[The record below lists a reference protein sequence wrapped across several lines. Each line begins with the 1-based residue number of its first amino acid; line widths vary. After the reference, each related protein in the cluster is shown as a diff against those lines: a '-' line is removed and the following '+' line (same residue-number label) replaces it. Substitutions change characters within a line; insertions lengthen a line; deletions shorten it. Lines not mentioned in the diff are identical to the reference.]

1 VIDQLKPSIMKKAL
15 LLGSLLA
22 IMLLPAIAQ
31 DCKNYYFLQNNKTI
45 EMTIYNKKGVANG
58 RQVYTVSEV
67 KNSGGG
73 LAGTVNSELFDK
85 KGKTIAKGHSEIECT
100 NGVMMIDM
108 KMLLPSSQQEQF
120 AKADVKADKIY
131 IEYPA
136 TMKAGDQLKDAT
148 LNMTVDNSGMTQT
161 VNMVISD
168 RKVEAK
174 ESVTTTAGTWE
185 CFKIS
190 FKSKMTIKTMGIGI
204 PVNIDGTEWLA
215 PGFGIVKTESKFGTT
230 AITAIK

>member
-1 VIDQLKPSIMKKAL
+1 MKKI
-15 LLGSLLA
+15 GLLA
-22 IMLLPAIAQ
+22 CLLSIAWAPAIAQ
-31 DCKNYYFLQNNKTI
+31 DCKSYYYLQNNKTI
-45 EMTIYNKKGVANG
+45 EMTIYNKKGAPNG
-58 RQVYTVSEV
+58 KQVYTVSDV
-67 KNSGGG
+67 KSSGGG
-73 LAGTVNSELFDK
+73 LTATVNSELFDK
-85 KGKTIAKGHSEIECT
+85 KGKTVAKGRSEIEC
-100 NGVMMIDM
+100 NGGSMMVDM
-108 KMLLPSSQQEQF
+108 KMLLPSAQQEQF

-136 TMKAGDQLKDAT
+136 TMKAGEQLKDAT
-148 LNMTVDNSGMTQT
+148 LNMTIDNSGMTQT

-190 FKSKMTIKTMGIGI
+190 FKNKINIKTMGIGI
-204 PVNIDGTEWLA
+204 PVNIDGTEWFA
-215 PGFGIVKTESKFGTT
+215 PGFGIVKTESKHGGT